1 MNVDRA
7 LIWLDTKRDKLVD
20 TLPTILFFIALLWIV
35 TLGFGSDYL
44 LVVSPY
50 TTLFETRLHKYNP
63 PTQYARFF
71 LVSAFA
77 LLAARVAVSNVVLSV
92 LVNLCVPFFLVFMR
106 SSQLNPRRYFPYT
119 MLFCWLELRP
129 YAFDAG
135 ECAHRDQF
143 ALGEGEVVACE
154 DVAEEVGL
162 EVIVGG
168 RGEGVVERAARKAGL
183 HLCALLQG
191 VVAGG
196 QRVGVAALGAGLPG
210 GLAVGHDLLERA

>member
-1 MNVDRA
+1 MNVDKA

-63 PTQYARFF
+63 PAQYARFF

-129 YAFDAG
+129 YAIVETFWMQAG
-135 ECAHRDQF
+135 ALVASCSLLSLCLLVAGVARHRADGPREQLHDYIRRL
-143 ALGEGEVVACE
+143 ADDLRSAARTGTDGV
-154 DVAEEVGL
+154 L
-162 EVIVGG
+162 
-168 RGEGVVERAARKAGL
+168 RGERAAVFL
-183 HLCALLQG
+183 VVLLRP
-191 VVAGG
+191 V
-196 QRVGVAALGAGLPG
+196 
-210 GLAVGHDLLERA
+210 